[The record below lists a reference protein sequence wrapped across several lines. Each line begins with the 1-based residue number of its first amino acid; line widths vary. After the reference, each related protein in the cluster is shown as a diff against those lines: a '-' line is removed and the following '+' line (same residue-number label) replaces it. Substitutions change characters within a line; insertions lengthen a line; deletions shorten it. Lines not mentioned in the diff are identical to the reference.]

1 MAEAHAQRQRVE
13 SGGGAG
19 ARALAEAE
27 AQLRVLRKK
36 QYEGNRRVTVTRA
49 LWLPLLA
56 RCVSLCLTL
65 RMFTRTRTQVLE
77 SENKQLQRRNVAL
90 QADIDKLKRDKTSA
104 ARKRVRLH
112 GWLCLQYHRSANRPL
127 CIRQATNQL
136 EFIAL
141 RKAYNKY
148 V

>member
-1 MAEAHAQRQRVE
+1 MWCAAPWQSLRTKLREARDEVAEAHAQRQRVE

-56 RCVSLCLTL
+56 RSVSLCLTL
-65 RMFTRTRTQVLE
+65 RMLTRTHTGPGVRKQAAAATQRGLAG
-77 SENKQLQRRNVAL
+77 R
-90 QADIDKLKRDKTSA
+90 
-104 ARKRVRLH
+104 H
-112 GWLCLQYHRSANRPL
+112 
-127 CIRQATNQL
+127 
-136 EFIAL
+136 
-141 RKAYNKY
+141 
-148 V
+148 